1 MAPFVTQKKK
11 KAARTHEQR
20 KLSKANSDAMWANI
34 ESGRMKYI
42 KIIESLA
49 EKYNMSADW
58 MSGQMY
64 LGGKLLKRSRSAGVF
79 NAFVRRKMHERKDND
94 EDDLLREMQDEKEM
108 KANIKVT
115 GREAGIDIENTLARV
130 QPELLGLEKR
140 TGCNMM
146 WILTCSKISN
156 SFIPRSYTSE
166 PLQTAFLHLYKSTI
180 ESVGMQ
186 TDAYITSGAAG
197 VVKMTTGCS
206 ATKLRTQ
213 VQEMIQIGMHEI
225 LTKKKGVS
233 EDSVPSVAYN
243 SYDAFI
249 VKWGVEL
256 SGWTEGEVRNPGT
269 ITSSIGLAHLHAALK
284 NEECY
289 WRELTPDEWEAKKE
303 LFEQQV
309 LNGTIKGC
317 TTRSDKEDKQDD
329 QENRDEEQEKIDTQ
343 KELNCNRHEDTCT
356 ENDATMIDEPLNSL
370 GGLPASPLLDPFDRE
385 ALHKFLKDLD
395 LPYEP

>member
-1 MAPFVTQKKK
+1 
-11 KAARTHEQR
+11 KAVRTHEQR

-34 ESGRMKYI
+34 ESGRTKYL
-42 KIIESLA
+42 KIIESLS
-49 EKYNMSADW
+49 EKHNMSVDW

-64 LGGKLLKRSRSAGVF
+64 LGGKLLKRNRTAGVF
-79 NAFVRRKMHERKDND
+79 NAFVCRKMRERKENGLPMGRDALALVTKQVSESGEWKNFDSED
-94 EDDLLREMQDEKEM
+94 EDDLLKDMQDEKEM

-140 TGCNMM
+140 TGCNIM
-146 WILTCSKISN
+146 WILTRGKISN
-156 SFIPRSYTSE
+156 SFVPRSYASE

-197 VVKMTTGCS
+197 VVKITTGRS
-206 ATKLRTQ
+206 ATKLRA
-213 VQEMIQIGMHEI
+213 QIREVIWVGMHKSLYI
-225 LTKKKGVS
+225 FFRVS

-284 NEECY
+284 NNECY
-289 WRELTPDEWEAKKE
+289 WRELTPDEWEEKKE

-309 LNGTIKGC
+309 LN
-317 TTRSDKEDKQDD
+317 
-329 QENRDEEQEKIDTQ
+329 
-343 KELNCNRHEDTCT
+343 
-356 ENDATMIDEPLNSL
+356 
-370 GGLPASPLLDPFDRE
+370 
-385 ALHKFLKDLD
+385 
-395 LPYEP
+395 